1 MPASRQIP
9 GFRFLLLPC
18 LLLLS
23 AGSMAGAR
31 EVRLHGPNGD
41 GGCPDAATSA
51 PAAAPGK
58 ASTTPA
64 RHADKIKPVIT
75 VRGGGGGDDSG
86 TSHAPRW
93 HSFLPGMFR

>member
-9 GFRFLLLPC
+9 DSRYLLLC

-41 GGCPDAATSA
+41 GGCPDAAIPATGPPTAKAAGPTPA
-51 PAAAPGK
+51 PAK
-58 ASTTPA
+58 
-64 RHADKIKPVIT
+64 KNKPVFN
-75 VRGGGGGDDSG
+75 VRGGGDDTS

>member
-9 GFRFLLLPC
+9 GSRYLLLC

-41 GGCPDAATSA
+41 GGCPDAAIPAT
-51 PAAAPGK
+51 AAAP
-58 ASTTPA
+58 AQAAAPTAAPA
-64 RHADKIKPVIT
+64 HKIKPVIT
-75 VRGGGGGDDSG
+75 VRGGGDDTS

>member
-1 MPASRQIP
+1 MPAPRNIQGSRY
-9 GFRFLLLPC
+9 LLLC

-41 GGCPDAATSA
+41 GGCPDAATPATAGA
-51 PAAAPGK
+51 PTKAAAP
-58 ASTTPA
+58 ATT
-64 RHADKIKPVIT
+64 HADKIKPVIT
-75 VRGGGGGDDSG
+75 VRGGGDDNG
-86 TSHAPRW
+86 VSHAPRW

>member
-9 GFRFLLLPC
+9 GSRYLLLC

-41 GGCPDAATSA
+41 GGCPDGAT
-51 PAAAPGK
+51 PAAAAPAK
-58 ASTTPA
+58 AATPTA
-64 RHADKIKPVIT
+64 AHATSKIKPVIT
-75 VRGGGGGDDSG
+75 VRGGGDDST

>member
-9 GFRFLLLPC
+9 GSRYLLLC

-41 GGCPDAATSA
+41 GGCPDAAIPATGAA
-51 PAAAPGK
+51 PAKAAAPT
-58 ASTTPA
+58 AA
-64 RHADKIKPVIT
+64 HANKIKPVIT
-75 VRGGGGGDDSG
+75 VRGGGDDTS

>member
-1 MPASRQIP
+1 MPAPRNIRGSRY
-9 GFRFLLLPC
+9 LLLC

-41 GGCPDAATSA
+41 GGCPDAATPA
-51 PAAAPGK
+51 TAAAPTK
-58 ASTTPA
+58 AAAPTTT
-64 RHADKIKPVIT
+64 HTEKIKPVIT
-75 VRGGGGGDDSG
+75 VRGGGDDNG
-86 TSHAPRW
+86 VSHAPRW

>member
-9 GFRFLLLPC
+9 GSRYLLLC

-41 GGCPDAATSA
+41 GGCPDAATPAATAA
-51 PAAAPGK
+51 PAKSAA
-58 ASTTPA
+58 TPA
-64 RHADKIKPVIT
+64 PHATKIKPVIT
-75 VRGGGGGDDSG
+75 VRGGGDDSS

>member
-1 MPASRQIP
+1 MPAPRNIQGSRY
-9 GFRFLLLPC
+9 LLLC

-41 GGCPDAATSA
+41 GGCPDAATPA
-51 PAAAPGK
+51 TAAAPTK
-58 ASTTPA
+58 AATSTTT
-64 RHADKIKPVIT
+64 HTDKIKPVIT
-75 VRGGGGGDDSG
+75 VRGGGDDNG
-86 TSHAPRW
+86 VSHAPRW

>member
-9 GFRFLLLPC
+9 GSRYLLLC

-31 EVRLHGPNGD
+31 EVRLHGPNDD
-41 GGCPDAATSA
+41 GGCPDGATPTA
-51 PAAAPGK
+51 AAAPAK
-58 ASTTPA
+58 AATPTA
-64 RHADKIKPVIT
+64 AHATSKIKPVIT
-75 VRGGGGGDDSG
+75 VRGGGDDST